1 MLSGRG
7 SGRGGAGPG
16 FSGINATIA
25 AMSFPSLPGPGVAL
39 NSREVAPEP
48 F

>member
-7 SGRGGAGPG
+7 YARGGAGPG
-16 FSGINATIA
+16 FSGFNATIA
-25 AMSFPSLPGPGVAL
+25 AMSSVRRPGREVVL
-39 NSREVAPEP
+39 KTREVAPEP